1 MRAPV
6 DRQFACDNPGAATP
20 GYQLQ
25 GVLLMDKIR
34 IAGVAGESVV
44 DGPGLRFV
52 VFAQG
57 CPHRCRGCHNPET
70 WDPCAGYEVLV
81 KELLDDIHS
90 NPLTRGVTLTG
101 GDPFLQAAPMA
112 ALAAGVRQMG
122 KDIITYTGYTWEQL
136 LDMAA
141 KEEGVKSLLH
151 NTDILVDGP
160 YIHELRDLKLV
171 FRGSKN
177 QRVID
182 VGASIQ
188 ANAVV
193 EINW

>member
-182 VGASIQ
+182 VGASIR

-193 EINW
+193 EIHW

>member
-1 MRAPV
+1 
-6 DRQFACDNPGAATP
+6 
-20 GYQLQ
+20 
-25 GVLLMDKIR
+25 MDKIR
-34 IAGVAGESVV
+34 IAGVSGESVV

-57 CPHRCRGCHNPET
+57 CLHRCRGCHNPES
-70 WDPCAGYEVLV
+70 WDPGAGYEFLV
-81 KELLDDIHS
+81 KELLDDIYS
-90 NPLTRGVTLTG
+90 NPLIRGVTLTG

-141 KEEGVKSLLH
+141 KEEGAKSLLH
-151 NTDILVDGP
+151 NTDILGDGP

-182 VGASIQ
+182 VRASIR
-188 ANAVV
+188 ADAVV
-193 EINW
+193 EINWQSGS